1 MADGRVATTRME
13 LLRARAQLRRVRT
26 GATLVRRKRE
36 ALVAHLFKLARPAID
51 ARAAIE
57 RAVNEAYPVLHE
69 ALAVHGHDGLRALG
83 WPSRKVEVEVT
94 PAQIWGE
101 VVADIR
107 VASPIRRTLDARGMA
122 PASTGPAA
130 AEAAHRFEQLAELLL
145 EAAPQEM
152 RVSRLAAAVAQT
164 SRQLNV
170 LERRVEPALLSQV
183 AAIRRSLEERE
194 REERLALKHLQRKR
208 RG

>member
-1 MADGRVATTRME
+1 ME
-13 LLRARAQLRRVRT
+13 LLRARAQLGRVRT

-36 ALVAHLFKLARPAID
+36 ALVAHLFRLARPAID

-57 RAVNEAYPVLHE
+57 HAVTEAYPVLHE
-69 ALAVHGHDGLRALG
+69 ALAVQGHHGLRALG
-83 WPSRKVEVEVT
+83 WPGRKVEVEVT

-107 VASPIRRTLDARGMA
+107 VTAPLRRTLDARGMA

-130 AEAAHRFEQLAELLL
+130 AEAAFRFEKLAELLL

-152 RVSRLAAAVAQT
+152 RVARLAAAVAQT

-170 LERRVEPALLSQV
+170 LERRVEPALVTQV
-183 AAIRRSLEERE
+183 ATIRRALEERE

-208 RG
+208 RSSS

>member
-13 LLRARAQLRRVRT
+13 LLRARAQLGRVRT
-26 GATLVRRKRE
+26 GAALVRRKRE
-36 ALVAHLFKLARPAID
+36 ALVAHLFRLARPAID

-57 RAVNEAYPVLHE
+57 RAVTEAFPVLHE
-69 ALAVHGHDGLRALG
+69 ALAVQGHDGLRALG
-83 WPSRKVEVEVT
+83 WPGRKVEVEVT

-101 VVADIR
+101 IVADIR
-107 VASPIRRTLDARGMA
+107 VTSPLRRTLDARGMA
-122 PASTGPAA
+122 PGSTGPAA
-130 AEAAHRFEQLAELLL
+130 AEAAQRFEQLAELLL

-152 RVSRLAAAVAQT
+152 RVARLAAAVAQT

-170 LERRVEPALLSQV
+170 LERRVEPALMAQV
-183 AAIRRSLEERE
+183 ATIRRALEERE